1 MVISLTNLLIY
12 AIVCIIFQAVKNAI
26 ASGVDGYDADVK
38 ESVRKAAHGLR
49 LTRDVAMSI
58 ASKAVSIHFKCFKS
72 WWCKDKVLSPNLT
85 CSSFSSNHC
94 YEGPTDFHQ
103 LHKTSTCC
111 WESY

>member
-58 ASKAVSIHFKCFKS
+58 ASKAVSIHFKCFKL
-72 WWCKDKVLSPNLT
+72 VV
-85 CSSFSSNHC
+85 
-94 YEGPTDFHQ
+94 
-103 LHKTSTCC
+103 
-111 WESY
+111 